1 MIERL
6 SIKNLILMDHCEVDL
21 CKGLTIITG
30 ETGAGKTAFTQGLKL
45 LIGHRSDSALIRK
58 GQDKAYV
65 EATFDIKNDL
75 RIFNILQEYGIDHNI
90 EDPLIITREISSEGK
105 SRAFINRQAV
115 TVATLQSIGSLLIDM
130 IGQHSYHDLRSSDK
144 QRELLDIFSESHTE
158 LSSFQSTYNKVK
170 DIKQQLSVLNILKLD
185 KERNYQKILD
195 ELNELEEAKLKED
208 EDEKLF
214 QLYCL
219 HSQSQDISECCKA
232 VCHHISESPS
242 SILRVLSQDKN
253 QLQGLLKYFPKFQ
266 DQIQSLQD
274 VIITLQEIHHEL
286 NKTLSSIEQSPLAL
300 EKIEQRLS
308 VYTKI
313 KKRYGQTYQDWMS
326 FQASCKTKLEE
337 YDAIE
342 ENIEQTLNQQKL
354 LELELDQKALILSK
368 KRVAGAKI
376 LEQAL
381 TKSIQELN
389 MPSAKLHIEI
399 KNQERTAQG
408 DDHVCFWLMA
418 NPGEKPSSIRD
429 SSSGGELSRIL
440 LAIKTCLAEKNNTP
454 TIIFDEIDA
463 NVGGTTATLIGEKL
477 MQLSLYRQV
486 FCITHFP
493 QVAKKA
499 DVHLRVSKKNERERT
514 IASIDRLTTKDKDA
528 ELLRM
533 LGEIKTEIF

>member
-6 SIKNLILMDHCEVDL
+6 SIRNLILIDHCEVDL

-30 ETGAGKTAFTQGLKL
+30 ETGAGKTAFTQGIKL
-45 LIGHRSDSALIRK
+45 LIGHRSDCALIRK
-58 GQDKAYV
+58 GQVKAYV
-65 EATFDIKNDL
+65 EGTFDIKDDL
-75 RIFNILQEYGIDHNI
+75 RIYSILQEYGIDHDI
-90 EDPLIITREISSEGK
+90 EDPLIITREISIEGK

-115 TVATLQSIGSLLIDM
+115 TVSTLQSIGSLLIDM
-130 IGQHSYHDLRSSDK
+130 IGQHSYHDMRSFDK
-144 QRELLDIFSESHTE
+144 QRELLDIFSQAHEE
-158 LSSFQSTYNKVK
+158 LSSFQSSYNKVK
-170 DIKQQLSVLNILKLD
+170 EIHHELLLLDRLKMD
-185 KERNYQKILD
+185 KERNYQKIQD
-195 ELNELEEAKLKED
+195 ELSELEEAKLKED

-219 HSQSQDISECCKA
+219 HSQSKDISECCRA
-232 VCHHISESPS
+232 ICHHISESPS
-242 SILRVLSQDKN
+242 SVLRVLSQDK
-253 QLQGLLKYFPKFQ
+253 QHLQGLVKYFPKFH
-266 DQIQSLQD
+266 DQIQAMQEA
-274 VIITLQEIHHEL
+274 IITLQEVHHEL
-286 NKTLSSIEQSPLAL
+286 NKALCGIEQSPLAL

-313 KKRYGQTYQDWMS
+313 KKRYGQTYQDWMN
-326 FQASCKTKLEE
+326 FQASCKTRLKE
-337 YDAIE
+337 YEAIE
-342 ENIEQTLNQQKL
+342 ENIEKTLEKKKL
-354 LELELDQKALILSK
+354 LEQQLDQRALLLST
-368 KRVAGAKI
+368 KRAEGAKL

-389 MPSAKLHIEI
+389 MPRAKLHIEI
-399 KNQERTAQG
+399 KSQERTAQG

-418 NPGEKPSSIRD
+418 NPGEKPSSLKE

-477 MQLSLYRQV
+477 VQLSSYRQV

-499 DVHLRVSKKNERERT
+499 DVHLRVLKKNEQERT
-514 IASIDRLTTKDKDA
+514 IATIDRLSAKDKGA
-528 ELLRM
+528 ELRRM
-533 LGEIKTEIF
+533 LGEIKIESL